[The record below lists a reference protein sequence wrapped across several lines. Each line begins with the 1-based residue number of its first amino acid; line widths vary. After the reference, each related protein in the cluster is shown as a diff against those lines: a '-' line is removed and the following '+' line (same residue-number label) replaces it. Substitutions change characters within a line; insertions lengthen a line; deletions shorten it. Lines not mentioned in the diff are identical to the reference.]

1 MRHPCRA
8 SSFRRPALD
17 CVMHRPTQESNRIEL
32 LDVFR
37 GFAILGIF
45 VVNIGAMNST
55 YFTMDAFARQWTSSL
70 DYWTER
76 FLQLFFYTKFFPIF
90 SLLFGV
96 GIAMQAKKLRDLGEK
111 SSTFFSRRMAVL
123 FLFGCMHITFL
134 WSGDVL
140 HIYAILGLLSVWM
153 ISRSDSFLLTGI
165 FFFLLFPFY
174 DQVLGF
180 VLRVLSIDSYGF
192 LASYSVESI
201 RDLMRQG
208 SYGDMI
214 LFRWR
219 EYVSNIP
226 LLVGYLMPLAFAM
239 FLLGI
244 YLGRKEVYASM
255 DKWVLRIRKPMIW
268 VLMVS
273 NTYRL
278 LFLFQLPE
286 TELYRT
292 EWGRVVFVKL
302 MVISDVAFGLFYLW
316 FIAWLWYFSSL
327 QKTISPLRYVG
338 RMALTNYLLQS
349 LIGMLVFTSV
359 GLGMF
364 ETLSP
369 FQMTLLAF
377 VVFGGQVIFSRLWLS
392 YFRFGPLEWLWRKLT
407 YSKRLVWKKNK

>member
-1 MRHPCRA
+1 
-8 SSFRRPALD
+8 
-17 CVMHRPTQESNRIEL
+17 
-32 LDVFR
+32 
-37 GFAILGIF
+37 
-45 VVNIGAMNST
+45 
-55 YFTMDAFARQWTSSL
+55 MDAFARQWTSSL

-123 FLFGCMHITFL
+123 FLFGWMHITFL

-153 ISRSDSFLLTGI
+153 VSRSDSFLLTGI

-180 VLRVLSIDSYGF
+180 VLRVLSIDPYGF

-201 RDLMRQG
+201 RGLMRQG

-273 NTYRL
+273 NAYRL
-278 LFLFQLPE
+278 LFLFLLPE

-327 QKTISPLRYVG
+327 QKTISPLRFVG